1 MNSLAAPAVP
11 RPPRALRLPPRR
23 LDPLSATLCAGLV
36 LLALAALLAP
46 VLAPYDPAATDIL
59 AAASG
64 PTSAHWLGTDDLGR
78 DVLSRLL
85 YGTRLSL
92 LGPTLIIAASTVAGA
107 ALGIACA
114 WLGGWFDL
122 VTSRVLDFFFAFPG
136 LLLSVLA
143 VAMIGSGFVAPVTA
157 LALAYTPY
165 LARVTRTIALRE
177 HRLVYIE
184 ALRTQGLSGWAICRR
199 HLAPAVW
206 PVVRAQ
212 SAIAFGSALVDL
224 AAVSYLG
231 LGVQPPDAEWGLMV
245 AQGQSGLL
253 SGSPWQSLAA
263 GTLIIVVVLAVNT
276 IGERAGAR
284 AGERI

>member
-1 MNSLAAPAVP
+1 MAAAVTLP
-11 RPPRALRLPPRR
+11 RSVRITRRR
-23 LDPLSATLCAGLV
+23 LDPLSTALALALL
-36 LLALAALLAP
+36 LLAAAALLAP
-46 VLAPYDPAATDIL
+46 AIAPYDPAATDIL
-59 AAASG
+59 AANSG
-64 PTSAHWLGTDDLGR
+64 PTSAHLLGTDDLGR

-85 YGTRLSL
+85 HGARLSL
-92 LGPTLIIAASTVAGA
+92 LGPTLIIAVSTVAGA

-122 VTSRVLDFFFAFPG
+122 VTSRILDFFFAFPG
-136 LLLSVLA
+136 LLLSILA
-143 VAMIGSGFVAPVTA
+143 VAMIGTGFVAPVTA

-177 HRLVYIE
+177 RRLTYIE
-184 ALRTQGLSGWAICRR
+184 ALHTQGLSGWAICGR

-206 PVVRAQ
+206 PVIRAQ

-253 SGSPWQSLAA
+253 SGAPWQSLAA
-263 GTLIIVVVLAVNT
+263 GILIVLVVLAVNT
-276 IGERAGAR
+276 IGERAEAK